1 MTKSRKQPLQKEM
14 TFRTHGGKRAGAG
27 RPPKGKRPSQ
37 PHKTRPPHDWR
48 HPVHVTI
55 RVADDIRWLR
65 RRDIYLAIR
74 EATLV
79 TAKRENFRIIHCTI
93 QGNHLHLVIEAT
105 SKIALSRG
113 MQGFQISAAKHIN
126 AAITAR
132 TGVKRQGAVF
142 PDHYHARAL
151 TSPRAVRHAVAY
163 VLNNWRRH
171 REDLA
176 SFAQNWKVDPF
187 SSGVQFTGWK
197 ELEDSPVAYPLPAT
211 YQPLFVWRPRTWL
224 LTSGLEKHA
233 MISVYEVPGPHK

>member
-1 MTKSRKQPLQKEM
+1 M
-14 TFRTHGGKRAGAG
+14 
-27 RPPKGKRPSQ
+27 
-37 PHKTRPPHDWR
+37 
-48 HPVHVTI
+48 HVTI
-55 RVADDIRWLR
+55 RVAGDIHSLR
-65 RRDIYLAIR
+65 RRDIYMAIR
-74 EATLV
+74 EATLI

-93 QGNHLHLVIEAT
+93 QGNHLHLLIEAT
-105 SKIALSRG
+105 NKTALSRG

-151 TSPRAVRHAVAY
+151 SSPRAVRHALAY

-176 SFAQNWKVDPF
+176 SFAKNWKVDPF
-187 SSGVQFTGWK
+187 SSGVQFMGWK
-197 ELEDSPVAYPLPAT
+197 ELEHSPLA
-211 YQPLFVWRPRTWL
+211 YQPPSTYRELFVWRPRTWL

-233 MISVYEVPGPHK
+233 MISVHEVPGPQK